1 MSFMNLLQSGLSS
14 LAQNGMNQQ
23 MMNNGMNNQMMN
35 QQMMNQPMNNGM
47 MNNQMMNQPMNQ
59 MNGGG
64 GLSNLLGGFVNAAG
78 GKGNL
83 AALVGIGGLGALL
96 TSGLDKSTARGIG
109 LLGTGALAYSLY
121 QKYKG
126 QNPQNQM
133 PNQMNGYQNQ
143 MPNGYQNAPQMPNQ
157 MPNQVGYQN
166 APQQVAYQSGMLSK
180 EQELIIKAVVFA
192 VRADGMIDAN
202 ERQCV
207 NDLIAK
213 ILPNMDASSVVS
225 AFLNEP
231 IDPRALSSQIT
242 SKEQAGEIYA
252 LSCMVIDI
260 DHELER
266 GYLDALSS
274 EFGLSKDEASAIE
287 NEIANSKSQM
297 KAQFA

>member
-14 LAQNGMNQQ
+14 LVQNGMNQQ
-23 MMNNGMNNQMMN
+23 MMNNGMNNQMIN

-47 MNNQMMNQPMNQ
+47 INNQMMNQPMNQMNQ

-133 PNQMNGYQNQ
+133 PNQMPNQMNGYQNQ
-143 MPNGYQNAPQMPNQ
+143 MPN
-157 MPNQVGYQN
+157 GYQN

-231 IDPRALSSQIT
+231 IDPRTLASQIT
-242 SKEQAGEIYA
+242 SKEQASEIYA

>member
-35 QQMMNQPMNNGM
+35 Q
-47 MNNQMMNQPMNQ
+47 PMNQ
-59 MNGGG
+59 MNQMNQMNGG
-64 GLSNLLGGFVNAAG
+64 GLSNLLGGFLNAAG

-83 AALVGIGGLGALL
+83 AALMGIGGLGALL

-126 QNPQNQM
+126 QNPQNQMPNQM

-231 IDPRALSSQIT
+231 IDPRTLASQIT